1 MKGRKKLNNL
11 VIAIDG
17 PSGAGKSTIAKLI
30 AKKLNIVYIDTGA
43 MYRALTYKLLMNKID
58 FSDLSKIKKVLRQ
71 THIDFKNNHI
81 YLDETIVDDEIR
93 TNIIN
98 KNVSNVA
105 KIKDVRLKLVE
116 IQREIAKNKSVIMD
130 GRDIAS
136 HVLPNADFK
145 FYLSATPEERGKR
158 RYKELTKN
166 NNNISLE
173 DVIKDMKERDKIDS
187 TREISPLIK
196 TEDAVEIDTTNK
208 SIDEVVDFIISY
220 VKRR

>member
-1 MKGRKKLNNL
+1 MNNL

-81 YLDETIVDDEIR
+81 YLDEAIVDDEIR

>member
-1 MKGRKKLNNL
+1 MKGRKRLNNL

-58 FSDLSKIKKVLRQ
+58 FSDLQKVKKILNK

-81 YLDETIVDDEIR
+81 YLDEAIVDDEIR

-98 KNVSNVA
+98 RNVSNVA

-130 GRDIAS
+130 GRDIGS

-166 NNNISLE
+166 NNDISLE
-173 DVIKDMKERDKIDS
+173 NVIKDMKERDKIDS

-196 TEDAVEIDTTNK
+196 TEDAMEIDTTNK
-208 SIDEVVDFIISY
+208 SIDEVVNFIISY

>member
-81 YLDETIVDDEIR
+81 YLDEAIVDDEIR

>member
-1 MKGRKKLNNL
+1 MNNL

>member
-1 MKGRKKLNNL
+1 MNNL

-58 FSDLSKIKKVLRQ
+58 FSDLQKVKKILNK

-81 YLDETIVDDEIR
+81 YLDEAIVDDEIR

-98 KNVSNVA
+98 RNVSNVA

-130 GRDIAS
+130 GRDIGS

-166 NNNISLE
+166 NNDISLE
-173 DVIKDMKERDKIDS
+173 NVIKDMKERDKIDS

-196 TEDAVEIDTTNK
+196 TEDAMEIDTTNK
-208 SIDEVVDFIISY
+208 SIDEVVNFIISY